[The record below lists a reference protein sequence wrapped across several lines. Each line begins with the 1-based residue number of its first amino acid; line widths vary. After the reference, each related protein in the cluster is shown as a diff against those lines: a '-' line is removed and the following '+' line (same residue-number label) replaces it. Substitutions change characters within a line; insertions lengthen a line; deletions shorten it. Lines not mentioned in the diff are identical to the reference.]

1 MAGEF
6 RSPHHLLLF
15 WAGWSRTAV
24 KRRSGRGR
32 SQRERGRGVGQCQLC
47 PKTLWTAGPW
57 ERRGATETCRMRYAV
72 RLILRAQLLLVWN
85 PRKRPRSCWC
95 QHRIMRPACIVSQ
108 TPTSCC
114 LTITFILFF
123 EWCREEDMSFFIF
136 SNSRLIFFSRKKM
149 WVVSSAEIHQMWAR
163 LISPIKLQNLCHKPI
178 GNSTGLIIWY
188 HLSTFFFQKLSSSYF
203 VPFK

>member
-24 KRRSGRGR
+24 KRRSRRGR

-57 ERRGATETCRMRYAV
+57 EQREATETCRMWYAV

-85 PRKRPRSCWC
+85 PRKRPCSCWC

-114 LTITFILFF
+114 LQSHSFYSLNDVGKRICLF
-123 EWCREEDMSFFIF
+123 SFFPIVV
-136 SNSRLIFFSRKKM
+136 LFFSREKM
-149 WVVSSAEIHQMWAR
+149 WVSSAEIHQMWAR

-188 HLSTFFFQKLSSSYF
+188 HLSTFFFQKLSPSYF